1 MDTLR
6 GSLETF
12 GLPEIVRLVAS
23 SGRTGALKVDSFR
36 LKGRIFIADGSI
48 TYATT
53 RGEDGNIDDLKH
65 MTTST
70 RRPLRERR
78 GRRESSAAHSVDDLI
93 EQQIVEVFV
102 RLMRLERGNF
112 GFEEGARTR
121 AYGDRAAL
129 ALGVDKI
136 IEQAHERIAEWE
148 SIESLVPSASTRFR
162 LNPDLGND
170 DFEVTLDARS
180 WSFLAS
186 VGDAASVGDLAER
199 LRIFEFPAA
208 RKVSEFVRK
217 GLLVAVETRAEAVPP
232 APVARDADR
241 EPAIEGPEGEA
252 APVAHSAP
260 PQPEHGEPEHGEPEH
275 GEPEHGEPEHGEP
288 EHGEPEPPRADRWSG
303 SGDGSPSSRSPGA
316 IGRRAR
322 RRSPERSLPPRRH
335 LRRRTRL
342 L

>member
-12 GLPEIVRLVAS
+12 GLPEIIRLVAS
-23 SGRTGALKVDSFR
+23 SGRTGVLKVDSFR
-36 LKGRIFIADGSI
+36 LKGRIYVADGSI

-53 RGEDGNIDDLKH
+53 RGEDGNIEDLKN
-65 MTTST
+65 MTATST
-70 RRPLRERR
+70 RRPVRERR
-78 GRRESSAAHSVDDLI
+78 GRRESTAAQSVDDLV

-112 GFEEGARTR
+112 GFDEGARTR

-148 SIESLVPSASTRFR
+148 AIESLVPSASTRFR
-162 LNPDLGND
+162 LNPDLGTD

-180 WSFLAS
+180 WTFLAS

-208 RKVSEFVRK
+208 RKVAEFVRK
-217 GLLVAVETRAEAVPP
+217 GLLVAVETR
-232 APVARDADR
+232 
-241 EPAIEGPEGEA
+241 
-252 APVAHSAP
+252 
-260 PQPEHGEPEHGEPEH
+260 
-275 GEPEHGEPEHGEP
+275 
-288 EHGEPEPPRADRWSG
+288 PEPSIPASTD
-303 SGDGSPSSRSPGA
+303 
-316 IGRRAR
+316 
-322 RRSPERSLPPRRH
+322 RSPETTVRAPLPEGSGVEDDGASHGAGGDDHAPSGTEHWEQDRPAYES
-335 LRRRTRL
+335 
-342 L
+342 